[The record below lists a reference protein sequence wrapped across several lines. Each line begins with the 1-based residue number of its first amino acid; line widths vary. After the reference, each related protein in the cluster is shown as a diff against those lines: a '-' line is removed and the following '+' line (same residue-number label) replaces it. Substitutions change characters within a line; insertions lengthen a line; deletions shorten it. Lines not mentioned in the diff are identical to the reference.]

1 MKRLLVVL
9 VALTIVPLAGAVAMA
24 QQPDPL
30 HIGVNQD
37 ATPAALEGGY
47 RTDGGRLQFVVLG
60 SPRDCND
67 GSDPVSCPNALRVY
81 FYNEACNRVDH
92 VPVSL
97 AENGL
102 AILEL
107 HNPGVTANRAG
118 NFLVAGASAGNPG
131 QPRLANHAL
140 TGLSYFVDPNQ
151 GVSRVEEL
159 ARLAESGVGWRPYQ
173 PSAMLPFAPPDDGGF
188 LTDTLLLRCPVGVTP
203 AVLEFFNLGTPGTL
217 GGDMQDLA
225 SQAEGGAPGTVLA
238 DDSTVNNRADGDGS
252 FAVNLVALVFDPDG
266 NLLGIPTFPCR
277 CYTEQRLNGILPAAG
292 VTSTHWEIFGLSAQE
307 KRAGLFAGAFSLRA
321 VVGGVTAT
329 FAHRLHPAG
338 FL

>member
-1 MKRLLVVL
+1 
-9 VALTIVPLAGAVAMA
+9 
-24 QQPDPL
+24 
-30 HIGVNQD
+30 
-37 ATPAALEGGY
+37 
-47 RTDGGRLQFVVLG
+47 
-60 SPRDCND
+60 
-67 GSDPVSCPNALRVY
+67 VY

-118 NFLVAGASAGNPG
+118 NFLVAGASTGNPG
-131 QPRLANHAL
+131 QPLLADHAL

-151 GVSRVEEL
+151 GVSRIEEL

-173 PSAMLPFAPPDDGGF
+173 PSAMLLFAPPDDGGT

-217 GGDMQDLA
+217 GGVMLDLA
-225 SQAEGGAPGTVLA
+225 IQTDVAAPGSLLA
-238 DDSTVNNRADGDGS
+238 DDGTVNSRADSDGS
-252 FAVNLVALVFDPDG
+252 FAVNLIALVFDPDG
-266 NLLGIPTFPCR
+266 NLLGIPTFPCQ
-277 CYTEQRLNGILPAAG
+277 CFTEQRLNGILPVAG

-307 KRAGLFAGAFSLRA
+307 RRAGLFASAFSLRA
-321 VVGGVTAT
+321 IVGGVSAT
-329 FAHRLHPAG
+329 FAHRLHHAG
-338 FL
+338 FLDSFLVP